1 MGRRPPPSQP
11 LWPHPCLGHYPL
23 AVPFMMQKTSQTFM
37 DMSQIA
43 FWDDD
48 STPTL
53 LQGIAYGVSNFIKQ
67 APTITWRT
75 RVGAIDK

>member
-1 MGRRPPPSQP
+1 
-11 LWPHPCLGHYPL
+11 
-23 AVPFMMQKTSQTFM
+23 M

>member
-1 MGRRPPPSQP
+1 
-11 LWPHPCLGHYPL
+11 
-23 AVPFMMQKTSQTFM
+23 M

-75 RVGAIDK
+75 RVGAIDKWHVLGEGDWEGRV